1 MSGAGLEQQMTH
13 KKAEEMGNNVQNYI
27 SVAGVF
33 PSMHWDKP
41 VKWHVEHFNLANV
54 THNMHH
60 CKAILTKLT
69 VIEPVVRINS
79 DFSDLFMNQSYA
91 ILQLQT
97 FSMYVH
103 VCA

>member
-1 MSGAGLEQQMTH
+1 MTH
-13 KKAEEMGNNVQNYI
+13 KKAEEMGNIVQNYI
-27 SVAGVF
+27 SVAEVF
-33 PSMHWDKP
+33 PSMHWEKP

-54 THNMHH
+54 THNMHY

-69 VIEPVVRINS
+69 VIEPVVGINS
-79 DFSDLFMNQSYA
+79 DFSDLFMNQSFA